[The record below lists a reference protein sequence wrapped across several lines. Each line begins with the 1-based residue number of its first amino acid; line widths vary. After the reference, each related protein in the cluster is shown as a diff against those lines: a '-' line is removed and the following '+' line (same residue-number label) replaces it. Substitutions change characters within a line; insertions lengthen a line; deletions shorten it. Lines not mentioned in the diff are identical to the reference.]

1 MALIFNS
8 LLQCTTQHRV
18 LSIQHTFNILTLQT
32 RGQDDGSNAVR
43 FKRCNR
49 NHRKCDSCQ
58 IPHCPCYWAR
68 LYQKEVSLWDFHFS
82 SLTILLSPPLL
93 NVYFM
98 IDHCVLAC
106 LKSVYYFKTVDTVIK
121 TCSVRTVCFN
131 FIKNKIL
138 MFKSAKNANRNVFH
152 HLLSTSVIN
161 SQHFF
166 IFCQENNNFFAGKCK
181 TQPKKW
187 GIYFR
192 GSLVM
197 IVALIKDSFLKW
209 EVIADTQNA
218 KSSVRKMSSN
228 EYSLWSSPDR
238 LLRLQKVGEL
248 SWIWLIKEILFL
260 TLTSITT

>member
-1 MALIFNS
+1 MSPLDI
-8 LLQCTTQHRV
+8 T
-18 LSIQHTFNILTLQT
+18 
-32 RGQDDGSNAVR
+32 
-43 FKRCNR
+43 
-49 NHRKCDSCQ
+49 
-58 IPHCPCYWAR
+58 
-68 LYQKEVSLWDFHFS
+68 VSLSRWTLPCTRQTVS
-82 SLTILLSPPLL
+82 RYSWMKKLWL
-93 NVYFM
+93 VQCGCM
-98 IDHCVLAC
+98 AVADHCILAC

-138 MFKSAKNANRNVFH
+138 MFNSAKNANRNVFH

-166 IFCQENNNFFAGKCK
+166 IFCQENNNFFAGKYK
-181 TQPKKW
+181 TQLKN
-187 GIYFR
+187 GASIYFR

-228 EYSLWSSPDR
+228 EYSLWSLPDR

-248 SWIWLIKEILFL
+248 SWIWLINEILFL
-260 TLTSITT
+260 TLTSIST